1 MYKDQKRKCALYSF
15 LITKETGWHDH
26 HIIYKIYGVK
36 DTLNNRCLVHPECH
50 SQIHRLNLKVVKP
63 TA

>member
-1 MYKDQKRKCALYSF
+1 M
-15 LITKETGWHDH
+15 TKETGWHDH